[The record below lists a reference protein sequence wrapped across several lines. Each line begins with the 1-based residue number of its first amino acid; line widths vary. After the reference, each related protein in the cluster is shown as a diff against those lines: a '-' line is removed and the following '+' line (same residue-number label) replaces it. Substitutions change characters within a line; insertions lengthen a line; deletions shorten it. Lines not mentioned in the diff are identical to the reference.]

1 MATSATSESTRPT
14 CAYGALATSPTRL
27 DRPLQFGPKTETFV
41 VDEEA
46 NKMLGRQY
54 RAPFEVP
61 EKA

>member
-1 MATSATSESTRPT
+1 
-14 CAYGALATSPTRL
+14 
-27 DRPLQFGPKTETFV
+27 LQFGPKTETFV